1 MESSMPSYDA
11 IAIFVQVVRSG
22 SFTDAAKALS
32 TPLSTVSRK
41 VAELEAALEVQLLDR
56 SKRRIRLTEA
66 GADYFELC
74 KKGLDALALANRTLR
89 DRQTDTA
96 GTVTIT
102 VPPNLAEILF
112 LEPIETFLERYG
124 QARIRV
130 FVSERMLDFTDDAI
144 DLSFR
149 VARPTR
155 PDLVI
160 RKLITHRHRLV
171 AAPAYL
177 ALSPPP
183 REPQD
188 LREHRRLGFG
198 FQERG
203 SVTWSLSKGGS
214 RQELTFEPDLAL
226 NDYAG
231 LKAAV
236 LRGLG
241 IGELPGLLCRKDIEA
256 GRLTE
261 VLPLW
266 RFPEITVYAV
276 HTGSPG
282 LSRLARLFL
291 DIVAESLKVGR
302 G

>member
-1 MESSMPSYDA
+1 MPSYDA

-22 SFTDAAKALS
+22 SFTDAAKTLS

-66 GADYFELC
+66 GTDYFELC
-74 KKGLDALALANRTLR
+74 KKGLDALVLANRTLR

-96 GTVTIT
+96 GTVTTT

-112 LEPIETFLERYG
+112 LEPIETSLQRYG
-124 QARIRV
+124 QARIRM

-149 VARPTR
+149 VVRPTR

-177 ALSPPP
+177 AVNPLP
-183 REPQD
+183 REPRD
-188 LREHRRLGFG
+188 LSGHRRLGFG

-203 SVTWSLSKGGS
+203 SVTWPLSKSGS
-214 RQELTFEPDLAL
+214 CQNSPLSP
-226 NDYAG
+226 
-231 LKAAV
+231 
-236 LRGLG
+236 
-241 IGELPGLLCRKDIEA
+241 ILPS
-256 GRLTE
+256 T
-261 VLPLW
+261 
-266 RFPEITVYAV
+266 T
-276 HTGSPG
+276 TPG
-282 LSRLARLFL
+282 
-291 DIVAESLKVGR
+291 
-302 G
+302 